1 MIYYIRNDVDDLL
14 GFKYNN
20 TVYYYIKNIQDD
32 IIGIIDSNNIIIA
45 NYKYDSWG
53 NIISITDNNG
63 NDISNNTNHIANIN
77 PFRYRSY
84 YYDTETNLYY
94 LNSRYYNPT
103 WGRFINADGIIGA
116 NEDIL
121 GYNLYAYCGNNFIT
135 SIDDS
140 GYNWLK
146 KVTKIVKK
154 TVTKI
159 QNIVQT
165 VTKKNTIT
173 KKTTVK
179 QTSSSQSSKKVS
191 TNNQKSGWVAEANKT
206 YGFSLG
212 SEILG
217 IGIDGEKTVGDDRK
231 IENGKMTC
239 SSITTESFK
248 IAGIGYT
255 KQVESYIDCDTKKS
269 LPIKSNTTNTYSIFG
284 FEKDEDGWSYF
295 FGFDFNLAFL
305 KGGNIKLGYKFR
317 W

>member
-32 IIGIIDSNNIIIA
+32 IIGIIDSNNNIIA

-121 GYNLYAYCGNNFIT
+121 GYNLYAYCGNNPI
-135 SIDDS
+135 IQKDDS
-140 GYNWLK
+140 GKAAIALGLGFGTLGLIALGLAAQKAK
-146 KVTKIVKK
+146 KGISSFFSSIASSLSGVKPYKPVSKPKTSSKAKTQTKSKEK
-154 TVTKI
+154 T
-159 QNIVQT
+159 QT
-165 VTKKNTIT
+165 VTVTQAKEYARNNPQKKPCTEAYFAPNSNDITRGNRLTI
-173 KKTTVK
+173 KE
-179 QTSSSQSSKKVS
+179 S
-191 TNNQKSGWVAEANKT
+191 TIRVRGGQNVFCDTQIAAYAVVAEFDDPIHHSAHHN
-206 YGFSLG
+206 
-212 SEILG
+212 
-217 IGIDGEKTVGDDRK
+217 GDP
-231 IENGKMTC
+231 
-239 SSITTESFK
+239 
-248 IAGIGYT
+248 GYYPHYHPW
-255 KQVESYIDCDTKKS
+255 KNQPHPHIWY
-269 LPIKSNTTNTYSIFG
+269 Y
-284 FEKDEDGWSYF
+284 
-295 FGFDFNLAFL
+295 
-305 KGGNIKLGYKFR
+305 
-317 W
+317 